1 MAGIVTGILFVRRQ
15 LSLADPMIDVRLFRI
30 RALTTSLG
38 TYLLSIFVAVGYFI
52 FIAQYLQLVLGMS
65 PLIAALWSL
74 PSAAGFTIG
83 SLVAPRLI
91 HRFRPAVIMGSGM
104 AGAAL
109 GTALLIA
116 LPVREGL
123 PIIVAASIIMS
134 LALAPVITLATELI
148 VGSAPA
154 EQAGAATGISET
166 SGELGGALGIALLGS
181 LGTVVYRAA
190 VGRSLP
196 AGVPPEAVGA
206 ARDTLGGA
214 VAVSAELPP
223 QIGSALIE
231 AARVSFVDGIHVVAA
246 VTTVVALAAA
256 IASAR
261 LLWSVSRRADHPEAA
276 VTAEEAASA

>member
-1 MAGIVTGILFVRRQ
+1 
-15 LSLADPMIDVRLFRI
+15 
-30 RALTTSLG
+30 
-38 TYLLSIFVAVGYFI
+38 
-52 FIAQYLQLVLGMS
+52 MS

-83 SLVAPRLI
+83 SIVAPRLI
-91 HRFRPAVIMGSGM
+91 HRYRPAVIMGSGM

-109 GTALLIA
+109 GTALLVA

-196 AGVPPEAVGA
+196 AGVPPEAVDT

-223 QIGSALIE
+223 QIGSALAE
-231 AARVSFVDGIHVVAA
+231 AARVSFVDGIHVVAT

-256 IASAR
+256 IAAAR
-261 LLWSVSRRADHPEAA
+261 LLWNVPKRADHAEAT
-276 VTAEEAASA
+276 VTTQEAASA